1 MYNRFILLFVVLFLF
16 TGCSI
21 FNKDKNEPNSKKL
34 FKKSNVTSEDRFE
47 KAKIYLSKNKFEKA
61 KNQFQLIIQNDDG
74 SGLSLESHL
83 YIGESFY
90 GLKNYE
96 EAIYHFNYYSMF
108 SNSIENVEKA
118 QFMKAKCTFKMTLD
132 YNNDQSKSFLAIS
145 SIQEFLD
152 NFPYSIYKDEA
163 YIIIQELRERIARKH
178 FENGRLYLKL
188 KKFDSAMYYFDIVIS
203 DYYDTKYSDESKI
216 AYIFTYIV
224 MKEHDKANE
233 YFNENKLTFKSSD
246 KLKEAEQILNDY
258 KNGLN
263 ISGYYRLYK

>member
-96 EAIYHFNYYSMF
+96 E
-108 SNSIENVEKA
+108 K
-118 QFMKAKCTFKMTLD
+118 
-132 YNNDQSKSFLAIS
+132 
-145 SIQEFLD
+145 
-152 NFPYSIYKDEA
+152 
-163 YIIIQELRERIARKH
+163 LR
-178 FENGRLYLKL
+178 
-188 KKFDSAMYYFDIVIS
+188 
-203 DYYDTKYSDESKI
+203 
-216 AYIFTYIV
+216 
-224 MKEHDKANE
+224 
-233 YFNENKLTFKSSD
+233 
-246 KLKEAEQILNDY
+246 
-258 KNGLN
+258 
-263 ISGYYRLYK
+263 